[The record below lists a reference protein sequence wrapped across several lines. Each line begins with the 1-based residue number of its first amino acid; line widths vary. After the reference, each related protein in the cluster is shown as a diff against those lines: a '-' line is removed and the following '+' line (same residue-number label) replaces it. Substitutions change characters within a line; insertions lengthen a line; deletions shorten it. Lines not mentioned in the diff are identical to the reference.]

1 MTVTR
6 DPMIHDD
13 LRDVVHLVLQG
24 AEANGRADLVQRMR
38 TAAADLAAGRPAT
51 PVAAIAVRALQ
62 ALEIDL
68 RNRRAVLVDPD
79 QRARIVIEARDDEV
93 RLRQFQ
99 ERAVRWPRVLSDAL
113 AATTSDI
120 EFAVHN
126 WLRALLDEGTVVI
139 ESKGLTG
146 DDLDRW
152 LRKRLVD
159 ETEAVHRALRLAGR
173 EIGERV
179 ASSLEL
185 NVPVP
190 AAELDLEPAAELV
203 AHIHRGP
210 RSLSD
215 RQALA
220 TRLVGVLMPAYSGI
234 MISLVVPRFLGI
246 GMPLWLTGAVSASGA
261 LGLGGAAVAGERQRQ
276 RSRRNAESAAELRSL
291 IDAFRMAASK
301 RIRDGIRAIEQQM
314 HIRLNEV
321 VTNQSRQLS
330 AIADASRR
338 SAGEVERPQQALADI
353 EIDLASIGELRQ
365 RLRQL
370 GWSGGEPTRSS
381 TSA

>member
-1 MTVTR
+1 MTVTS
-6 DPMIHDD
+6 D
-13 LRDVVHLVLQG
+13 LIVHGELREVADLVLQG
-24 AEANGRADLVQRMR
+24 AAANGRADLVGRMR
-38 TAAADLAAGRPAT
+38 AAAAELAAGGSAA
-51 PVAAIAVRALQ
+51 PVAETAIRVLR

-68 RNRRAVLVDPD
+68 RNRRAVLVDPA
-79 QRARIVIEARDDEV
+79 QRARIVTEARYDEF

-99 ERAVRWPRVLSDAL
+99 ERSVRWPRMLSDAL

-120 EFAVHN
+120 EFAVLN

-139 ESKGLTG
+139 ESKGLSG

-152 LRKRLVD
+152 LRKRLVA
-159 ETEAVHRALRLAGR
+159 ETEAVHRALRLAAR
-173 EIGERV
+173 EIGGQV
-179 ASSLEL
+179 AWSLEL
-185 NVPVP
+185 SVPVP
-190 AAELDLEPAAELV
+190 PANLDLEPPAELV

-210 RSLSD
+210 RALSE

-276 RSRRNAESAAELRSL
+276 RSRRNAESVGELRSL
-291 IDAFRMAASK
+291 IDAFRMAAGK

-314 HIRLNEV
+314 YTGLNEA
-321 VTNQSRQLS
+321 VTSQSRQLS

-338 SAGEVERPQQALADI
+338 SAGEAERPQQALADI
-353 EIDLASIGELRQ
+353 DIDLASIDQLRQ
-365 RLRQL
+365 RLQDL
-370 GWSGGEPTRSS
+370 GWPG
-381 TSA
+381 